1 MAYSEELADRIRDL
15 LVDRGELTERKMFGG
30 IAFMLNGNMACG
42 VLGDE
47 LMARVGK
54 DQGDAALAE
63 PHTRPMDFTGKP
75 MKGTVYVEPAGIET
89 EEQLAGWV
97 DAAAGY
103 ALSLPPK

>member
-1 MAYSEELADRIRDL
+1 VAYSEELADRIRAL

-54 DQGDAALAE
+54 EQGDAALAE
-63 PHTRPMDFTGKP
+63 PHARPMDFTGRP
-75 MKGTVYVEPAGIET
+75 MKGTVYVAAEGVEADED
-89 EEQLAGWV
+89 LAGWV

-103 ALSLPPK
+103 ALSLPAK